1 MRTLV
6 FLLVLV
12 NLVFFS
18 WAQGYFGAPVNPD
31 ALRMEQQLSPERLVV
46 IGRGEMPAVKG
57 EEVPEESGAGVKP
70 GVPSEA
76 QSASQP
82 TTPAVAEAEKAPETV
97 AEKPVEKP
105 AEKAPEKKGVS
116 VCLQWN
122 DLPVS
127 DGDKIER
134 LVVGKYSSLKLKR
147 HNTVASGNYWVFI
160 PAAVSRQEAEARA
173 LELKELGA
181 PEYFIVTD
189 SGPNRLAISL
199 GVFSTLEAA
208 NERLEAVRAKGVRT
222 ARVGE
227 RNFKPALAFLEV
239 RGPQSVSD
247 ALRDAVGTLLPKAKA
262 TSCKVAQK

>member
-46 IGRGEMPAVKG
+46 IGRGEMPAVK
-57 EEVPEESGAGVKP
+57 EEVLEESGAAVKS
-70 GVPSEA
+70 GVPSEV

-82 TTPAVAEAEKAPETV
+82 TTPAVAEAETSSEKV
-97 AEKPVEKP
+97 AEKP
-105 AEKAPEKKGVS
+105 AEKVPEKKEAN

-122 DLPVS
+122 DLAVS

-147 HNTVASGNYWVFI
+147 HNTTASGNYWVFI
-160 PAAVSRQEAEARA
+160 PAAVSRQEAESKA

-247 ALRDAVGTLLPKAKA
+247 ALRDAVGTVLPKAKA